1 MSKIYLALATVVF
14 LSAGLSAQTIV
25 AIEYKGNKYEVLDMT
40 KTGKITWGGYEEI
53 GDAVRSDDNGAANT
67 KGIVKV
73 VGPNKGYDGKKYA
86 AMVCDTS
93 TAGGK
98 SDWYL
103 PSKNES
109 EAVFENLI
117 KFNFEERITL
127 WTSTEANGT
136 QAVSKY
142 LYSGAFYNVQKVDEY
157 HFVCIRKAN

>member
-1 MSKIYLALATVVF
+1 MNRIMSTVFF
-14 LSAGLSAQTIV
+14 LIITGTAVAQNIV
-25 AIEYKGNKYEVLDMT
+25 AIEYKGKKYEVLDMT

-53 GDAVRSDDNGAANT
+53 GEAVRSEDDGAANT
-67 KGIVKV
+67 KAIVKV
-73 VGPNKGYDGKKYA
+73 VGSNKGFDGKPYA
-86 AMVCDTS
+86 AMVCDSS

-98 SDWYL
+98 TDWYL

-109 EAVFENLI
+109 EAIFENLG

-142 LYSGAFYNVQKVDEY
+142 TYSGAFYNVAKVDQY
-157 HFVCIRKAN
+157 HFVCIRKL

>member
-1 MSKIYLALATVVF
+1 MNKIIFTAFLFVMAHAT
-14 LSAGLSAQTIV
+14 ASAQSIV
-25 AIEYKGNKYEVLDMT
+25 TIEYKGKKYEVLDLT

-53 GDAVRSDDNGAANT
+53 GEAVKSEDDGVSNTQSIIKAVGA
-67 KGIVKV
+67 
-73 VGPNKGYDGKKYA
+73 NKGFDGKPYA

-93 TAGGK
+93 KAGGK
-98 SDWYL
+98 TDWYL

-109 EAVFENLI
+109 DAVFENLG

-142 LYSGAFYNVQKVDEY
+142 LYTGAFYNVQKVDEY
-157 HFVCIRKAN
+157 HFVCIRKL